1 MRFISHVRVSKGLSE
16 RSIAEMAG
24 LARETVRTTERDM
37 RHANPRHLEL
47 IGEVLDL
54 ELLIALVPAEAPAS
68 DLSTIAV
75 SLAVIADGFESW
87 KIHFMNLV
95 DEFRRHSDIRLLLL
109 PPSAKL
115 DPRLKA
121 LLASIVQSLCEEV
134 GLDAPAWSR
143 SLRFLAR
150 PWFVSGIES
159 LKASTLVESPLPFR
173 RNNIFVQDNFLA
185 RA

>member
-1 MRFISHVRVSKGLSE
+1 MRFLSRIRASKGLSE
-16 RSIAEMAG
+16 RTIAEMVG
-24 LARETVRTTERDM
+24 LARETLRTTERDM

-47 IGEVLDL
+47 IGEVLDMELLL
-54 ELLIALVPAEAPAS
+54 ELVPTEAPVS

-75 SLAVIADGFESW
+75 SLSVIVDGFESW

-115 DPRLKA
+115 EPRLTA
-121 LLASIVQSLCEEV
+121 LLASIVQSLCDEV
-134 GLDAPAWSR
+134 GLEAPAWSR
-143 SLRFLAR
+143 ALRFLAR